1 VNSVTLYIISFSPL
15 ALMFLYL
22 SMSIS
27 HAVVIF
33 PIFVICGYLS
43 QVMFQVLRHK
53 GGKYG
58 VGAICNGGGGASALV
73 VELM

>member
-1 VNSVTLYIISFSPL
+1 MKHM
-15 ALMFLYL
+15 ALGNALIFL
-22 SMSIS
+22 S
-27 HAVVIF
+27 
-33 PIFVICGYLS
+33 IFVIRGYLS
-43 QVMFQVLRHK
+43 WVMFQVLRHK